1 MAELTLAW
9 VSGSPSQLHKQD
21 GGQLEKSLAAGIE
34 ETTAAST
41 NLPELSTTIG
51 PPESPLH
58 AKPSFISDL
67 WINMLLG
74 RALKSLIEYNQNQ
87 VKKMA

>member
-1 MAELTLAW
+1 MDALTLAW

-21 GGQLEKSLAAGIE
+21 GGQLEKSLTAGIV
-34 ETTAAST
+34 ETTAART
-41 NLPELSTTIG
+41 NLPECSTTIG

-67 WINMLLG
+67 WMKMLLG
-74 RALKSLIEYNQNQ
+74 KALK
-87 VKKMA
+87 